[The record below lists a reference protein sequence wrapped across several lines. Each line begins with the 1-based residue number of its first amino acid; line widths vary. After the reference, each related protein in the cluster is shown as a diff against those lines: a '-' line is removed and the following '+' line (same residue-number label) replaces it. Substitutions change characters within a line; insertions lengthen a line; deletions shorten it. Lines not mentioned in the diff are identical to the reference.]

1 MANGT
6 DKAREYLS
14 FAAVSERRAA
24 STHHEGLK
32 TLFLQIAAQ
41 YRDLALQI
49 EDPEKWRAQLIES
62 RGAKQL
68 S

>member
-1 MANGT
+1 MLLMT
-6 DKAREYLS
+6 
-14 FAAVSERRAA
+14 RAA